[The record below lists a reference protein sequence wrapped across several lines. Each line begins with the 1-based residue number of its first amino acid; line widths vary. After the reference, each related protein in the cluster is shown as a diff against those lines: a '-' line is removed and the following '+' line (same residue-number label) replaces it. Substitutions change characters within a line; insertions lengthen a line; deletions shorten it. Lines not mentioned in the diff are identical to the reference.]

1 MSQQFHAWSHMK
13 RSELHPAVLYLQ
25 ERGVLIGRKAHGA
38 HHRPNFEGNYAI
50 VSGLWNKPLDGSG
63 FFRGLE
69 KVVAGVTGVEPRC
82 WHAPEYGWAEE
93 ARPAGMTMSSDLD
106 E

>member
-13 RSELHPAVLYLQ
+13 RSELHPLVLALQ

-38 HHRPNFEGNYAI
+38 HHRPNFDGNYAI
-50 VSGLWNKPLDGSG
+50 VSGAWNGPLDRAG
-63 FFRGLE
+63 FFRSLE
-69 KVVAGVTGVEPRC
+69 KAVASATGVEPRC